1 MASWNENLL
10 DISIFSCSC
19 VWVCVLKSLNNLRV
33 YVWCAFFPIPN
44 VMRSLVLVNVVL
56 DFQHTPERYYNRL
69 KWLKL
74 QIKTEMSGKTGEKE
88 SRAEGMYEVTGDM
101 QGVFNSFWL
110 CIFQQHH
117 FPSIFHTLKKHIH
130 TRVLFSF
137 QTSFDGFFFSSSKSL
152 LNFRI
157 IQRRCVCVHV
167 WASTIVPTVPISIW
181 DKNK

>member
-74 QIKTEMSGKTGEKE
+74 QIKTEMSGKTGEKV